1 MGLLAISDALQGF
14 ICGMSKVLLIL
25 DIFVNLFVCL
35 FYLLMFDFFIF
46 KFNKK
51 VNFFI
56 LIK

>member
-51 VNFFI
+51 VNFLF
-56 LIK
+56 